1 MNYYHGE
8 MTFKELICA
17 ILAINEKIEIIVFV
31 EDKTSELQNFLY
43 SNGVYKIFQN
53 NEVDFDTLVKSIV
66 GEVVEPAPQISEA
79 FNDELKKI
87 NKILQDK
94 YSLDKI
100 GFEEKGKVISFTGA
114 YNSGKTTMS
123 ALYAKEYARL
133 GKKVLTI
140 DFDVYN
146 DSLHHLLAVEKY
158 NSRESTLTMDFKKQI
173 RKISKNED
181 ILCVMDLLFSN
192 DNKVDFVNLEEMIK
206 DFKCKYDVILIDTT
220 SDYKYKYLARIFNI
234 SDEIVFV
241 VVPTRLDLRK
251 GLSLFEILKVDFKIS
266 SDKITMIL
274 NKETGWTI
282 NAEIISSMYGNFSIS
297 GIFRFDIKVEAD
309 LMDKK
314 FERRLE
320 WIQA

>member
-8 MTFKELICA
+8 ITFKELICA
-17 ILAINEKIEIIVFV
+17 ILAINEKIEIIAFV
-31 EDKTSELQNFLY
+31 EEKTAELQSFLY

-53 NEVDFDTLVKSIV
+53 NEVDFDTLVKSIC
-66 GEVVEPAPQISEA
+66 GDVEQVPKISES
-79 FNDELKKI
+79 FNNELEKI
-87 NKILQDK
+87 NKILRDK

-100 GFEEKGKVISFTGA
+100 GFEEMGKVISFTGA
-114 YNSGKTTMS
+114 YNSGKTTMA

-146 DSLHHLLAVEKY
+146 DSLHHLFAVEKY

-192 DNKVDFVNLEEMIK
+192 ENKVDFVNLEEMIK

-220 SDYKYKYLARIFNI
+220 SDYKYKYLTRIFNI
-234 SDEIVFV
+234 SDEIIFV

-251 GLSLFEILKVDFKIS
+251 GLSLFEILKVDFKIP

-282 NAEIISSMYGNFSIS
+282 KAEIISSMYDNFNIS
-297 GIFRFDIKVEAD
+297 GVFQFDIKVETD

-320 WIQA
+320 WIKA